1 MHLARRLWHASK
13 RGSRCRQAPTLALP
27 PRCRPCTYI
36 NQTTGTPT
44 IATNSFTGEN
54 ITCYAPQ
61 FVPTCNGNGD
71 VSLPYGTAAY
81 IGLGF
86 TVFAT
91 LVVVELFGCDHFFR
105 SAPSSTFADCL
116 MYPQELCILTTQM
129 PAPACEPPVL
139 QHISSL
145 CDMRV

>member
-61 FVPTCNGNGD
+61 FVPTCSGNG
-71 VSLPYGTAAY
+71 VVNKVTAHVGDGVDY
-81 IGLGF
+81 F
-86 TVFAT
+86 
-91 LVVVELFGCDHFFR
+91 EL
-105 SAPSSTFADCL
+105 DC
-116 MYPQELCILTTQM
+116 
-129 PAPACEPPVL
+129 AVPPL
-139 QHISSL
+139 AL
-145 CDMRV
+145 K